1 MIIAIDGP
9 GGAGKGTIA
18 KAIAKKLNIVY
29 IDTGAMYRSVGLY
42 AKRNN
47 IGTRDGEALK
57 QVLDLIKIDVK
68 VSKEGQR
75 FLLNGEDVSE
85 AIRTP
90 EISMAASD
98 VSSIPEVRERLVD
111 MQREMAKMQ
120 SVVMEGRDI
129 GTVVFPNADKK
140 IYLTA
145 SPEIRA
151 RRRYNELIAK
161 GQEVEYETVL
171 EELIIRDR
179 NDSTRET
186 SPLRQAEDAIVL
198 DTTDMTLPEAI
209 AKTIE
214 IING

>member
-18 KAIAKKLNIVY
+18 KAIANELNIVY
-29 IDTGAMYRSVGLY
+29 IDTGAMYRTVGLY

-47 IGTRDGEALK
+47 IGTRDREALK
-57 QVLDLIKIDVK
+57 EVLDLINIDVK
-68 VSKEGQR
+68 VSNEGQR

-129 GTVVFPNADKK
+129 GTVVFPNADTK

-145 SPEIRA
+145 SPEVRA

-161 GQEVEYETVL
+161 GQDVEYDTVL

-186 SPLRQAEDAIVL
+186 SPLRQAEDAVVL

>member
-145 SPEIRA
+145 SPEVRA

-186 SPLRQAEDAIVL
+186 SPLRQAEDAVVL

-209 AKTIE
+209 ARTIE
-214 IING
+214 IIQG

>member
-18 KAIAKKLNIVY
+18 KAIATELNIVY
-29 IDTGAMYRSVGLY
+29 IDTGAMYRTVGLY

-47 IGTRDGEALK
+47 IGTRDREALK
-57 QVLDLIKIDVK
+57 QVLDLINIDVK
-68 VSKEGQR
+68 VSNEGQK

-129 GTVVFPNADKK
+129 GTVVFPNADTK

-161 GQEVEYETVL
+161 GQEVEYDTVL

-186 SPLRQAEDAIVL
+186 SPLRQAEDAVVL

>member
-18 KAIAKKLNIVY
+18 KAVAKELNIVY

-47 IGTRDGEALK
+47 IGTRDREALK

-85 AIRTP
+85 EIRTP

-98 VSSIPEVRERLVD
+98 VSTIPEVRERLVD
-111 MQREMAKMQ
+111 MQREMGSKQ

-129 GTVVFPNADKK
+129 GTVVFPNADRK

-145 SPEIRA
+145 SPEVRA

-161 GQEVEYETVL
+161 GQDVQYDTVL

-214 IING
+214 IIQG

>member
-18 KAIAKKLNIVY
+18 KAVATELNIVY
-29 IDTGAMYRSVGLY
+29 IDTGAMYRTVGLY

-47 IGTRDGEALK
+47 IGTRDREGLK

-68 VSKEGQR
+68 VSDEGQR

-98 VSSIPEVRERLVD
+98 VSSIPEVRTRLVD

-129 GTVVFPNADKK
+129 GTVVFPNADRK

-145 SPEIRA
+145 SPEVRA

-161 GQEVEYETVL
+161 GQEVEYDTVL

-186 SPLRQAEDAIVL
+186 SPLRQAEDAVVL

-214 IING
+214 IIQG

>member
-18 KAIAKKLNIVY
+18 KAVAKELNIVY

-47 IGTRDGEALK
+47 IGTRDREALK

-68 VSKEGQR
+68 VSDEGQR
-75 FLLNGEDVSE
+75 ILLNGEDVSE

-111 MQREMAKMQ
+111 MQREMGNKQ

-129 GTVVFPNADKK
+129 GTVVFPNADTK

-145 SPEIRA
+145 SAEIRA
-151 RRRYNELIAK
+151 KRRYNELIAK
-161 GQEVEYETVL
+161 GQEVEYDTVL

-186 SPLRQAEDAIVL
+186 SPLRQAEDAVVL
-198 DTTDMTLPEAI
+198 DTTEMTLPEAI

-214 IING
+214 IIQG

>member
-18 KAIAKKLNIVY
+18 KAIANELNIVY

-47 IGTRDGEALK
+47 IGTRDRAGLK
-57 QVLDLIKIDVK
+57 AVLDLINIDVK
-68 VSKEGQR
+68 VSNEGQR
-75 FLLNGEDVSE
+75 ILLNGEDVSE

-111 MQREMAKMQ
+111 MQREMGNRQ

-145 SPEIRA
+145 TAEMRA

-186 SPLRQAEDAIVL
+186 SPLRQAEDAVVL

>member
-18 KAIAKKLNIVY
+18 KAVAKELNIVY

-47 IGTRDGEALK
+47 IGTRDAEGLK
-57 QVLDLIKIDVK
+57 AVLDSINIDVK
-68 VSKEGQR
+68 VSNEGQKI
-75 FLLNGEDVSE
+75 LLNGEDVSE

-90 EISMAASD
+90 EMSMAASD
-98 VSSIPEVRERLVD
+98 VSTIPEVRTRLVD
-111 MQREMAKMQ
+111 MQREMGNKQ

-145 SPEIRA
+145 SAEMRA

-179 NDSTRET
+179 NDSTREI
-186 SPLRQAEDAIVL
+186 SPLRQAEDAVVL

>member
-18 KAIAKKLNIVY
+18 KAVAKELNIVY

-47 IGTRDGEALK
+47 IGTRDRECLK
-57 QVLDLIKIDVK
+57 GVLDSIKIDVK
-68 VSKEGQR
+68 VSNEGQR
-75 FLLNGEDVSE
+75 ILLNGEDVSE

-111 MQREMAKMQ
+111 MQREMGSKQ

-145 SPEIRA
+145 SAEMRA

-161 GQEVEYETVL
+161 GQEVEYDTVL

-186 SPLRQAEDAIVL
+186 SPLRQAEDAVVL
-198 DTTDMTLPEAI
+198 DTTDMTLSEAI

>member
-18 KAIAKKLNIVY
+18 KAIATELNIVY
-29 IDTGAMYRSVGLY
+29 IDTGAMYRTVGLY

-47 IGTRDGEALK
+47 IGTRDREALK
-57 QVLDLIKIDVK
+57 EVLDLINIDVK
-68 VSKEGQR
+68 VSNEGQR

-129 GTVVFPNADKK
+129 GTVVFPNADTK

-145 SPEIRA
+145 SPEVRA

-161 GQEVEYETVL
+161 GQAVEYDTVL

-186 SPLRQAEDAIVL
+186 SPLRQAEDAVVL